1 MAAVKRKTI
10 PKSVRQQ
17 VYDSMKGHC
26 GYCGCNITYK
36 EMQVDHIEAVYLH
49 EEELN
54 AGEAQQINSIENYM
68 SACRACNFYK
78 STMSVEKFRKQLET
92 LQERLEKIFIYRLAK
107 KYGIVKEVKKPV
119 QFYFEKVKNGGGS
132 G

>member
-1 MAAVKRKTI
+1 MAAAKRKTI

-17 VYDSMKGHC
+17 VYDSMKGRC

-68 SACRACNFYK
+68 PACRACNFYK

-92 LQERLEKIFIYRLAK
+92 PQERLEKIFIYRLAK

>member
-1 MAAVKRKTI
+1 MAAAKRKTI

-68 SACRACNFYK
+68 PACRSCNFYK

-92 LQERLEKIFIYRLAK
+92 LQERLEKI
-107 KYGIVKEVKKPV
+107 
-119 QFYFEKVKNGGGS
+119 
-132 G
+132 